1 MFVSATISSP
11 VKEEPKLVAPIAE
24 EKPEPVVDPNKPIG
38 YECRF
43 AVYCGT
49 PEDGDVD
56 LHVIKQIAHYPDGRT
71 EPQMHTVKNFRMPF
85 WVTKK
90 AFRNHEQKK
99 EWEDIEKVER
109 YMTTR
114 ANQNQSIAR
123 ALGTAWLA
131 DKDYRKLARSPFLY
145 GSDILSTAVI
155 KRSYLDKFPQLKTPY
170 SVAVFDTEK
179 DVVHGTNEVIM
190 ATLSMG
196 KRVFT
201 AVQRSYLDGVA
212 DPEDRAREL
221 FTKYLRKQDGKDED
235 GNDIIIDLIE
245 KRGLEW
251 ELLIVEREIDVV
263 LECFK
268 RAHQWKPDFVAI
280 WNIDFDI
287 PFIVGAIERAGLH
300 PKDVFSDPTVPEQ
313 YRFFKYKQGPK
324 KKKMASGKE
333 MPIKPADQWHTVYTP
348 ASFYFIDAMCVYR
361 KLRVAKG
368 ELPSYALDYVLEKEG
383 CIRKLKFEEADGLV
397 KLDWH
402 IFMQTHYKLEYIIYN
417 VVDCISMEELDEKT
431 TDLRFA
437 MPLACGCSDFET
449 FKSQP
454 RRTADAL
461 HYFALQNNKVFG
473 STSDEMASE
482 LDEKTLSPDGWIVTL
497 PAHLVAHNGL
507 KCIEEDPN
515 LRTNIRV
522 HVADL
527 DVSASYPNG
536 GSVFNTSKQTTFR
549 EACKI
554 EGVPEIQLRMQGINL
569 SSGHVNA
576 VEICCGLFGMPDMP
590 TMLDAF
596 KARQTA
602 QGTLKEVA

>member
-1 MFVSATISSP
+1 MIVSAVITQPSGP
-11 VKEEPKLVAPIAE
+11 VAIVEPQVEVKA
-24 EKPEPVVDPNKPIG
+24 EPVIDPNKPIG

-43 AVYCGT
+43 ATYCPAPQGSN
-49 PEDGDVD
+49 VD

-71 EPQMHTVKNFRMPF
+71 ESQLHMLKNFRMPF

-90 AFRNHEQKK
+90 ANRNHQQKK
-99 EWEDIEKVER
+99 EWEDIEKVEK

-114 ANQNQSIAR
+114 HDQNQSIAR
-123 ALGTAWLA
+123 ALGTPWEAG
-131 DKDYRKLARSPFLY
+131 KEYRKIARSPYLY

-155 KRSYLDKFPQLKTPY
+155 KKSYLDKFPSLKSPY

-179 DVVHGTNEVIM
+179 DVVRGTNQVIM

-196 KRVFT
+196 KKVFT
-201 AVQRSYLDGVA
+201 AVQKDYLEGTA
-212 DPEDRAREL
+212 DAERRGHEAL
-221 FTKYLRKQDGKDED
+221 YKYLSKMEVTDKDGKTEIV
-235 GNDIIIDLIE
+235 NLIE
-245 KRGLEW
+245 KRGIEW
-251 ELLIVEREIDVV
+251 ELLIVDREIDVV
-263 LECFK
+263 LECMK
-268 RAHQWKPDFVAI
+268 RAHAWKPDFVAI

-287 PFIVGAIERAGLH
+287 PFIVGAVERAGMD
-300 PKDVFSDPTVPEQ
+300 PAEVFSDPSVPKE
-313 YRFFKYKQGPK
+313 YRYFRYKQGPK

-333 MPIKPADQWHTVYTP
+333 MPIKPADQWHTVYCP

-361 KLRVAKG
+361 KLRVAQG
-368 ELPSYALDYVLEKEG
+368 ELPSYGLDYVLGKEE
-383 CIRKLKFEEADGLV
+383 CIRKLKFEEAEGLV

-402 IFMQTHYKLEYIIYN
+402 IFMQSNYKIEYIIYN

-461 HYFALQNNKVFG
+461 HYFSLVNQKVFG
-473 STSDEMASE
+473 STSDQMSSE
-482 LDEKTLSPDGWIVTL
+482 LDEKTLGPDGWIVTL

-507 KCIEEDPN
+507 RCIEEDPN

-536 GSVFNTSKQTTFR
+536 GSVFNISKQTTFR
-549 EACKI
+549 ELCKI
-554 EGVPEIQLRMQGINL
+554 EGVPEIQQRMQGINL

-576 VEICCGLFGMPDMP
+576 VEICCGLFGTPDMP

-596 KARQTA
+596 KAQLGA
-602 QGTLKEVA
+602 SQAVQQAA

>member
-1 MFVSATISSP
+1 MTEA
-11 VKEEPKLVAPIAE
+11 
-24 EKPEPVVDPNKPIG
+24 VDPNKPIG

-43 AVYCGT
+43 ATYCGV
-49 PEDGDVD
+49 PEGEDVD

-71 EPQMHTVKNFRMPF
+71 EAQVHTVKNYRMPF

-90 AFRNHEQKK
+90 AYRNHEQKK
-99 EWEDIEKVER
+99 EWEDIDKVER

-114 ANQNQSIAR
+114 HNQNTAIAR
-123 ALGTAWLA
+123 ALGTPYMA
-131 DKDYRKLARSPFLY
+131 DKDYRKIARSPYLY

-155 KRSYLDKFPQLKTPY
+155 KKSYLDKFPQLKTPY

-179 DVVHGTNEVIM
+179 DVVNGTNEVIM

-196 KRVFT
+196 RRVFT
-201 AVQRSYLDGVA
+201 AVQRSYLHGVV
-212 DPEDRAREL
+212 DVEDRAYEALR
-221 FTKYLRKQDGKDED
+221 KYLGKMEAKDKDGKD
-235 GNDIIIDLIE
+235 IIVDLIE
-245 KRGLEW
+245 KRGIEW
-251 ELLIVEREIDVV
+251 ELLVVDREIDVV

-287 PFIVGAIERAGLH
+287 PFIVGAIERAGMH
-300 PKDVFSDPTVPEQ
+300 PRDVFSDPAVPLQ

-383 CIRKLKFEEADGLV
+383 CIRKLKFKEADGLV

-402 IFMQTHYKLEYIIYN
+402 IFMQSNYKIEYIIYN
-417 VVDCISMEELDEKT
+417 VVDCIAMEELDEKT

-461 HYFALQNNKVFG
+461 HYFAQLNGKVFG

-482 LDEKTLSPDGWIVTL
+482 LDEKTLGPDGWIVTL

-507 KCIEEDPN
+507 RCIEEDPN

-527 DVSASYPNG
+527 DVAASYPNG
-536 GSVFNTSKQTTFR
+536 GSVFNISKQTTYR
-549 EACKI
+549 ELCKI
-554 EGVPEIQLRMQGINL
+554 EGVSEIQQRMQGINL

-576 VEICCGLFGMPDMP
+576 VEICCGLFSMPDMP
-590 TMLDAF
+590 TMLGAF
-596 KARQTA
+596 QQHLAA
-602 QGTLKEVA
+602 QGQPTEAVREAA

>member
-1 MFVSATISSP
+1 MTEA
-11 VKEEPKLVAPIAE
+11 
-24 EKPEPVVDPNKPIG
+24 VDPNKPIG

-43 AVYCGT
+43 ATYCGT
-49 PEDGDVD
+49 PEGEDVD

-71 EPQMHTVKNFRMPF
+71 EPQIHTVKNYRMPF

-90 AFRNHEQKK
+90 AYRNHEQKK
-99 EWEDIEKVER
+99 EWEDIDKVER

-123 ALGTAWLA
+123 ALGTPYMA
-131 DKDYRKLARSPFLY
+131 DKDYRKIARSPFLY

-155 KRSYLDKFPQLKTPY
+155 KKSYLDKFPQLKTPY

-190 ATLSMG
+190 ASLTMG

-212 DPEDRAREL
+212 DAEDRSREL
-221 FTKYLRKQDGKDED
+221 FNKYLRKQDGKDKD
-235 GNDIIIDLIE
+235 GNDIVIDLIE

-251 ELLIVEREIDVV
+251 ELLIVDREIDVV

-287 PFIVGAIERAGLH
+287 PFIVGAIERAGMR
-300 PKDVFSDPTVPEQ
+300 PKDVFSDPAVPPQ

-383 CIRKLKFEEADGLV
+383 CIRKLKFAEADGLV

-402 IFMQTHYKLEYIIYN
+402 IFMQTNYKLEYIIYN

-461 HYFALQNNKVFG
+461 HYFALQNQKVFG

-482 LDEKTLSPDGWIVTL
+482 LDTKTLGPDGWIVTL

-536 GSVFNTSKQTTFR
+536 GSVFNISKQTTFR
-549 EACKI
+549 ELCKI
-554 EGVPEIQLRMQGINL
+554 EGVSEIQQRMQGINL

-576 VEICCGLFGMPDMP
+576 VEICCGLFSMPDMP
-590 TMLDAF
+590 TMLGAF
-596 KARQTA
+596 QRHLQA
-602 QGTLKEVA
+602 QGQATQPTA

>member
-1 MFVSATISSP
+1 MT
-11 VKEEPKLVAPIAE
+11 E
-24 EKPEPVVDPNKPIG
+24 VVDPNKPIG

-43 AVYCGT
+43 ATYCGT
-49 PEDGDVD
+49 PDGEDVD
-56 LHVIKQIAHYPDGRT
+56 LHVVKEIEHYSDGTTKPGIRL
-71 EPQMHTVKNFRMPF
+71 VRNFKRPF

-90 AFRNHEQKK
+90 AYRNHSDKK

-114 ANQNQSIAR
+114 SNQNQSFAR
-123 ALGTAWLA
+123 ALGTPYMA
-131 DKDYRKLARSPFLY
+131 DKDYRKIARSPFLY

-155 KRSYLDKFPQLKTPY
+155 KKSYLDKFPDLKTPY

-179 DVVHGTNEVIM
+179 DVVNGTNEVIM

-196 KRVFT
+196 KKVFT
-201 AVQRSYLDGVA
+201 AVQSSYLEGTV
-212 DPEDRAREL
+212 DPYDRAHEL
-221 FTKYLRKQDGKDED
+221 FNKYLRKMEGKDQDGKD
-235 GNDIIIDLIE
+235 IIFDLVE
-245 KRGLEW
+245 KRQLQW
-251 ELLIVEREIDVV
+251 ELVIVDREIDVV

-268 RAHQWKPDFVAI
+268 RAHEWKPDFVAI
-280 WNIDFDI
+280 WNIDFDV

-300 PKDVFSDPTVPEQ
+300 PRDVFSDPAVPLQ

-361 KLRVAKG
+361 KRRVAKG
-368 ELPSYALDYVLEKEG
+368 ELSSYALDYVLEKEG
-383 CIRKLKFEEADGLV
+383 CIRKLKFAEAEGLV

-402 IFMQTHYKLEYIIYN
+402 IFMQSRYKLEYIIYN
-417 VVDCISMEELDEKT
+417 VVDCVSMEELDEKT
-431 TDLRFA
+431 TDLRFG

-454 RRTADAL
+454 RRTADAM
-461 HYFALQNNKVFG
+461 HYFALKNQKVFG
-473 STSDEMASE
+473 STSDEMVSE
-482 LDEKTLSPDGWIVTL
+482 LDEKTLGPDGWIVTL
-497 PAHLVAHNGL
+497 PAHLVTHNGL

-527 DVSASYPNG
+527 DVTASYPNG
-536 GSVFNTSKQTTFR
+536 GSVFNISKQTTYR
-549 EACKI
+549 ELCKI
-554 EGVPEIQLRMQGINL
+554 EGVSEIQQRMQGLNL

-576 VEICCGLFGMPDMP
+576 VEICCGLFSMPDMP
-590 TMLDAF
+590 TMLGAF
-596 KARQTA
+596 QQHLQA
-602 QGTLKEVA
+602 QGQVTQAAA

>member
-1 MFVSATISSP
+1 MTEA
-11 VKEEPKLVAPIAE
+11 
-24 EKPEPVVDPNKPIG
+24 VDPNKPIG

-43 AVYCGT
+43 ATYCGT
-49 PEDGDVD
+49 PEGEDVD

-71 EPQMHTVKNFRMPF
+71 EAQIHTVNNFRMPF

-90 AFRNHEQKK
+90 AYRNHEQKK

-114 ANQNQSIAR
+114 AKQNQSIAR
-123 ALGTAWLA
+123 ALGTPWMA

-179 DVVHGTNEVIM
+179 DVVRGTNEVIM

-201 AVQRSYLDGVA
+201 AVQSSYLQGTA
-212 DPEDRAREL
+212 DPIDRAREL
-221 FTKYLRKQDGKDED
+221 FNKYLRKQDGKDKD
-235 GNDIIIDLIE
+235 GKDIVIDLIE

-251 ELLIVEREIDVV
+251 ELIIVEREIDVV

-268 RAHQWKPDFVAI
+268 RAHLWKPDFVAI

-300 PKDVFSDPTVPEQ
+300 PKDVFSDPAVPER

-402 IFMQTHYKLEYIIYN
+402 IFMQTNYKLEYIIYN

-461 HYFALQNNKVFG
+461 HYFALQNGKVFG

-482 LDEKTLSPDGWIVTL
+482 LDEKTLGPDGWIVTL

-536 GSVFNTSKQTTFR
+536 GSVFNISKQTTFR
-549 EACKI
+549 ELCKI
-554 EGVPEIQLRMQGINL
+554 EGVSEIQQRMQGINL

-590 TMLDAF
+590 TMLGAF
-596 KARQTA
+596 QRHLQA
-602 QGTLKEVA
+602 QGQSEQQAA